1 MQWNT
6 QPKYILLCNFHFEC
20 KCCSKCNKDA
30 QQFAFV
36 EKEWTSFGHRHSYG
50 CMTLETYKKHISLQW
65 ECGLQNTLRQ
75 FLVFSYTFS
84 FSFLLLWFG
93 DLHNSKT
100 FSIFFIQRDLKVVKY
115 YCVVQYKNG
124 VILQLV
130 NVNAVVKTWIINCI

>member
-36 EKEWTSFGHRHSYG
+36 EKEWMSFGHLHSYG

-75 FLVFSYTFS
+75 FLVFFIHSLSLFYYC
-84 FSFLLLWFG
+84 
-93 DLHNSKT
+93 DLVNCIITTLYYKT
-100 FSIFFIQRDLKVVKY
+100 FSIFFIQRDLKAVKY
-115 YCVVQYKNG
+115 SVVQYKNG

-130 NVNAVVKTWIINCI
+130 NVNAVVKT